1 MRKNSFNYCVPRGSS
16 TNLVKFVVYNKIFVF
31 IYLWLVGV
39 EHFQSLVEIIDD
51 GLAPRIGA
59 LNNDTYVVVGVFVAY
74 ATEKD
79 GELLGMVVLLKP
91 ALKKQAA
98 LALPPVAGVADVEN
112 DRGIDTEELD
122 EYCHHGLFDLGVA
135 LGPDMPHVV
144 DVKLIGVAV
153 PDGRIFLE
161 LYLVEHIIVSLKQV
175 DAVCD
180 LLNRVRAVGLDA

>member
-1 MRKNSFNYCVPRGSS
+1 M
-16 TNLVKFVVYNKIFVF
+16 
-31 IYLWLVGV
+31 
-39 EHFQSLVEIIDD
+39 
-51 GLAPRIGA
+51 
-59 LNNDTYVVVGVFVAY
+59 
-74 ATEKD
+74 
-79 GELLGMVVLLKP
+79 
-91 ALKKQAA
+91 
-98 LALPPVAGVADVEN
+98 
-112 DRGIDTEELD
+112 
-122 EYCHHGLFDLGVA
+122 FDLGVA

>member
-1 MRKNSFNYCVPRGSS
+1 M
-16 TNLVKFVVYNKIFVF
+16 
-31 IYLWLVGV
+31 
-39 EHFQSLVEIIDD
+39 EHFQGLVEIIDD
-51 GLAPRIGA
+51 GLVLRIGA
-59 LNNDTYVVVGVFVAY
+59 LNNDTHVVVGVFVAY

-135 LGPDMPHVV
+135 LGPKMSHVI
-144 DVKLIGVAV
+144 DVKLVGVAV
-153 PDGRIFLE
+153 PDGCIFLE
-161 LYLVEHIIVSLKQV
+161 LYLVEHVVIGLKQV
-175 DAVCD
+175 DTICD
-180 LLNRVRAVGLDA
+180 LLNRVRAVGLDV